1 MPVMPLM
8 PVMPVMPVMP
18 RMPLR
23 RSMPGM
29 PVMPAMPVMP
39 VMPVM
44 PRPHNVFGAHPGIP
58 IARSLPE
65 NTNTA
70 GVWCP
75 PKKYQL
81 LGLFLNIRIMRV
93 FGFSPFG
100 NTKCLV
106 CAGIYE

>member
-44 PRPHNVFGAHPGIP
+44 PRPHNVFGAPPGIP

-65 NTNTA
+65 NTNCWVF
-70 GVWCP
+70 GVP
-75 PKKYQL
+75 RKYQL
-81 LGLFLNIRIMRV
+81 
-93 FGFSPFG
+93 FGYF
-100 NTKCLV
+100 
-106 CAGIYE
+106 A

>member
-23 RSMPGM
+23 RSMPDM

-44 PRPHNVFGAHPGIP
+44 PCPHNVFGAPPGIP

-70 GVWCP
+70 GIWCP
-75 PKKYQL
+75 PLEYQVFGLCLNILIRRVFGVPRKYQL
-81 LGLFLNIRIMRV
+81 
-93 FGFSPFG
+93 FGYF
-100 NTKCLV
+100 
-106 CAGIYE
+106 A